1 MWALAAVMTVG
12 CGPASEE
19 DTELPVPPQPGSE
32 TPIAFSGNLPE
43 EGSGSVTRTEPRGL
57 ETVLPEGNK
66 KFQVWAFK
74 TVGNSTSVQIVIDGY
89 IVKWIANSANTTTSN
104 SSNWEYVNQG
114 TNQSIKYWDYS
125 ASAYRFFGVAGAG
138 SANSIR
144 GAYKPS
150 DDNPQR
156 YELVYESDATNP
168 AATPYY
174 SHLWVGE
181 SDRYGLPVRLE
192 FIQPLSKVR
201 FKFIFEDPTQAS
213 TTELTAKSFR
223 PTNGTSIKMKGDVS
237 VSYPLSGDAS
247 ETFAATAEAEGMT
260 DFTLDYYESVGYDN
274 SNPSKVIEPYLG
286 ADATKTGQEYSVLP
300 VSGQGT
306 YTLTVSVNGE
316 PKTTVVPAEFME
328 WKPGYQYTYIFKVHV
343 DKGVSIS
350 SVQAAFTT
358 WSFYATDHTVYNW

>member
-1 MWALAAVMTVG
+1 MTVA

-43 EGSGSVTRTEPRGL
+43 EGSGSVTRTGSTGL

-74 TVGNSTSVQIVIDGY
+74 NIENSTSVQFVIDGY
-89 IVKWIANSANTTTSN
+89 TVKWIANSANTTTSN

-114 TNQSIKYWDYS
+114 DNQTIKYWDYS

-150 DDNPQR
+150 AANPQR
-156 YELVYESDATNP
+156 YELVYECDASNS
-168 AATPYY
+168 ASTPYY
-174 SHLWVGE
+174 SHLWVGN
-181 SDRYGLPVRLE
+181 SDRYGQPVQLE

-201 FKFIFEDPTQAS
+201 FRFIFEDPTKAS
-213 TTELTAKSFR
+213 TTELTDKSFR
-223 PTNGTSIKMKGDVS
+223 PTDGNTIKVKGDVS
-237 VSYPLSGDAS
+237 ISYPLTGDAS
-247 ETFAATAEAEGMT
+247 ETFSATTEAGGMT
-260 DFTLDYYESVGYDN
+260 DLKLDYYETVGYDN
-274 SNPSKVIEPYLG
+274 STPSKVIDPYLG
-286 ADATKTGQEYSVLP
+286 ADATKTKQEYSVLP

-306 YTLTVSVNGE
+306 YTLTLRVNGE
-316 PKTTVVPAEFME
+316 PKSTVVPAEFME

-343 DKGVSIS
+343 DQGVSIS
-350 SVQAAFTT
+350 SVQSAFTT
-358 WSFYATDHTVYNW
+358 WKFYDTDHTVYNW